1 MTRRLP
7 TPFLML
13 AMSLA
18 LASAATAQRRPAIAI
33 MPAQHSQ
40 PDARSAENVTRG
52 LVDRFEAEQYR
63 VVPME
68 RSGELFRRMGLDRRP
83 NVSDAQI
90 LRFGRR
96 LGADLVARP
105 QLLAVRH
112 WEKRTTEVGEPAG
125 ARAVVYLRVLSVRSG
140 QPLYTR
146 QIAYTFTTDSPD
158 TETPVLPPSEARAA
172 ADEVSRSYFERVAG
186 SRQELRSPS
195 RR

>member
-1 MTRRLP
+1 MFRRLP
-7 TPFLML
+7 TAVLTVV
-13 AMSLA
+13 AA
-18 LASAATAQRRPAIAI
+18 LAFASGATAQRRPTIAI

-63 VVPME
+63 VIPME
-68 RSGELFRRMGLDRRP
+68 RSRELFQRMGLDRRP
-83 NVSDAQI
+83 NVSDAAI

-125 ARAVVYLRVLSVRSG
+125 ARAVVYLRVLSARTSRIRSTI
-140 QPLYTR
+140 TR
-146 QIAYTFTTDSPD
+146 
-158 TETPVLPPSEARAA
+158 
-172 ADEVSRSYFERVAG
+172 SR
-186 SRQELRSPS
+186 
-195 RR
+195 

>member
-7 TPFLML
+7 TAFFMV
-13 AMSLA
+13 AMTLA
-18 LASAATAQRRPAIAI
+18 LASAATAQRRPTIAI
-33 MPAQHSQ
+33 MPAQHAQ
-40 PDARSAENVTRG
+40 PDAQSAENVTRG

-63 VVPME
+63 VIPME
-68 RSGELFRRMGLDRRP
+68 RARELFQRMGLDRRP
-83 NVSDAQI
+83 NLSDAAI

-112 WEKRTTEVGEPAG
+112 WEQRTTEVGEPAE
-125 ARAVVYLRVLSVRSG
+125 ARAVVYLRVLSVRTG

-146 QIAYTFTTDSPD
+146 QVAYTFTSDSPY

>member
-1 MTRRLP
+1 RLYGAIPAGCFRTVRSGNHRIEEKERRNMFRRLP
-7 TPFLML
+7 TAVLTVV
-13 AMSLA
+13 AA
-18 LASAATAQRRPAIAI
+18 LAFASGATAQRRPTIAI

-63 VVPME
+63 VIPME
-68 RSGELFRRMGLDRRP
+68 RSRELFQRMGLDRRP
-83 NVSDAQI
+83 NVSDAAI

-125 ARAVVYLRVLSVRSG
+125 ARAVVYLRVLSARTG
-140 QPLYTR
+140 QP
-146 QIAYTFTTDSPD
+146 
-158 TETPVLPPSEARAA
+158 
-172 ADEVSRSYFERVAG
+172 
-186 SRQELRSPS
+186 
-195 RR
+195 